1 MKIEL
6 FPVIKF
12 YKKVESTNALA
23 IKFLEDSTFQKNFVI
38 CAGEQTNGVGR
49 LERIWYSPVGGLWFT
64 LAFPCNKF
72 HSSITLFTGVV
83 THKVLSSIFPELT
96 FSIKWANDIFV
107 NNKKLG
113 GILTSSNKN
122 GTVIG
127 IGIDCNII
135 EIPDHLKEIA
145 TSLLIETN
153 RKLVL
158 KKLLKVILKTLEEN
172 FYFFNEKGF
181 PHFVE
186 YFNQHHYLAQK
197 RVLICLGENQIVG
210 IVKGVTKD
218 GMLMLETEKGLHS
231 ILSADKIDIIT

>member
-6 FPVIKF
+6 FPMIKF
-12 YKKVESTNALA
+12 YKKVGSTNALA

-72 HSSITLFTGVV
+72 HSYITLFTGVV
-83 THKVLSSIFPELT
+83 IHKVLSSIFPELT

-135 EIPDHLKEIA
+135 EIPDHLKETA

-158 KKLLKVILKTLEEN
+158 KKLLKVILKTFEEN
-172 FYFFNEKGF
+172 FYLFNEKGF

-186 YFNQHHYLAQK
+186 YFNQHHYLAHK
-197 RVLICLGENQIVG
+197 RVLICSSENQIVG

-218 GMLMLETEKGLHS
+218 GMLMLKTEKGLQS